1 MKKMGW
7 WRGEKEDEK
16 KRKERKKSLEGGR
29 ADGGVEPAMIFGWVG
44 ASWRNGFGAVPPV
57 LSELH

>member
-1 MKKMGW
+1 MKKKRV
-7 WRGEKEDEK
+7 WREE
-16 KRKERKKSLEGGR
+16 KERKKKVCKEG
-29 ADGGVEPAMIFGWVG
+29 GGVEPAMIFGRVG